1 MVALQILALS
11 VRVRVLL
18 SQQKS
23 ESPSV
28 SLFYL
33 FLHYHIFEI
42 NMKEVLFWI
51 VGILAVICIAIACVW
66 GGEIATVN
74 SISSVEGNK
83 YLYRM
88 EYKASY
94 DLDDLISRDIDENAK
109 LLDYV
114 IGRIGKG
121 LPIKIKSAQ
130 VADENGETKTMN
142 CTSFQAAKASGDGFW
157 YGRNYDF
164 FKNPTMVTVSHPKKG
179 YASIAVSDMSHFGYS
194 LEKLPEGFLASLSCL
209 ASIYAPVDGI
219 NEKGLCT
226 SIMALPKQASQQD
239 TPKHNVG
246 TTIIM
251 RLWLDR
257 CATVEEALALLETV
271 DVRHDAAVGSGYHYM
286 VADASGDCAVVEFD
300 KEDGWKTMIV
310 RKPAGENSM
319 LVTNHLL
326 SEKYYTT
333 VPDEAVGNPHSK
345 SWWRYE
351 TAGAYLREHDGKLS
365 LEEAQECLSLVHWK
379 DLVWDNGLVEDTQYS
394 NVYDQQNITLAL
406 RNWNDY
412 DTTRVFGL

>member
-1 MVALQILALS
+1 MKRALLWILGIIVALAA
-11 VRVRVLL
+11 
-18 SQQKS
+18 
-23 ESPSV
+23 
-28 SLFYL
+28 
-33 FLHYHIFEI
+33 
-42 NMKEVLFWI
+42 
-51 VGILAVICIAIACVW
+51 AVACIW
-66 GGEIATVN
+66 GGEIATLR
-74 SISSVEGNK
+74 SVRSVGGNQ

-94 DLDDLISRDIDENAK
+94 DLDDLVSKDIDENAE

-114 IGRIGKG
+114 IGRVGKG
-121 LPIKIKSAQ
+121 IPIKMKSAQ
-130 VADENGETKTMN
+130 VADENGETATFN
-142 CTSFQAAKASGDGFW
+142 CTSFQAAKAGGEGFW
-157 YGRNYDF
+157 FGRNYDY
-164 FKNPTMVTVSHPKKG
+164 FKNPTMVTVSRPKKG

-194 LEKLPEGFLASLSCL
+194 LEKLPTSLKTKVSCL
-209 ASIYAPVDGI
+209 ASVYAPVDGI

-239 TPKHNVG
+239 TPKHDVG

-257 CATVEEALALLETV
+257 CATVSEALALLETV

-286 VADASGDCAVVEFD
+286 VADAGGDCAVVEFD

-310 RKPAGENSM
+310 RKDPEAKYM

-333 VPDEAVGNPHSK
+333 EPDPAVGNPHSR
-345 SWWRYE
+345 SWWRYA
-351 TAGAYLREHDGKLS
+351 TATDFLAGRDGTLS
-365 LEEAQECLSLVHWK
+365 FDEAQECLALVHWK
-379 DLVWDNGLVEDTQYS
+379 DLVWETGAVEDTQFS
-394 NVYDQQNITLAL
+394 NVYDQKDITLSL

-412 DTTRVFGL
+412 GNTCRFSLDK

>member
-1 MVALQILALS
+1 MKKALL
-11 VRVRVLL
+11 
-18 SQQKS
+18 
-23 ESPSV
+23 
-28 SLFYL
+28 
-33 FLHYHIFEI
+33 
-42 NMKEVLFWI
+42 WI
-51 VGILAVICIAIACVW
+51 VGILAVICIAIACLW
-66 GGEIATVN
+66 GGEIATIN
-74 SISSVEGNK
+74 SIEPVGGNQ

-88 EYKASY
+88 EYKATY
-94 DLDDLISRDIDENAK
+94 DLDDLVAKDIDQNAE

-121 LPIKIKSAQ
+121 LPLKIKSAQ
-130 VADENGETKTMN
+130 VADEDGEMKTMN
-142 CTSFQAAKASGDGFW
+142 CTSFQAAKADGEGFW

-164 FKNPTMVTVSHPKKG
+164 FKNPTMVTISHPKKG
-179 YASIAVSDMSHFGYS
+179 YASIATSDMSHFGYS
-194 LEKLPEGFLASLSCL
+194 LEKLPEGFVASLSCL

-239 TPKHNVG
+239 TEKHDVG

-257 CATVEEALALLETV
+257 CATVKEALDLLETV
-271 DVRHDAAVGSGYHYM
+271 DVRHDATVGSGYHYM

-310 RKPAGENSM
+310 RKDPVANYM

-333 VPDEAVGNPHSK
+333 VPDEAVGNPHSR

-351 TAGAYLREHDGKLS
+351 TAGAYLKEHDGTLT
-365 LEEAQECLSLVHWK
+365 LEQAQECLSLVHWK
-379 DLVWDNGLVEDTQYS
+379 DLVWDNGMIEDTQYS
-394 NVYDQQNITLAL
+394 NVYDQKHITLSL

-412 DTTRVFGL
+412 DTTCTFDL

>member
-1 MVALQILALS
+1 MKK
-11 VRVRVLL
+11 VLL
-18 SQQKS
+18 
-23 ESPSV
+23 
-28 SLFYL
+28 
-33 FLHYHIFEI
+33 
-42 NMKEVLFWI
+42 WI
-51 VGILAVICIAIACVW
+51 LGILAALCIAVACIW
-66 GGEIATVN
+66 GGEIATLR
-74 SISSVEGNK
+74 SVRSVDGNPF
-83 YLYRM
+83 LYTM
-88 EYKASY
+88 EYKAPY
-94 DLDDLISRDIDENAK
+94 DLDDVVINDIDENAE

-114 IGRIGKG
+114 IGRVGKG
-121 LPIKIKSAQ
+121 LPFKMKSAQ
-130 VADENGETKTMN
+130 VADDEGELATIN
-142 CTSFQAAKASGDGFW
+142 CTSFQAAKADGNGFW
-157 YGRNYDF
+157 YGRNYDY
-164 FKNPTMVTVSHPKKG
+164 FKNPTMVTISRPKKG

-194 LEKLPEGFLASLSCL
+194 LEKLPASFMSRVSCL
-209 ASIYAPVDGI
+209 AAIYAPVDGM

-239 TPKHNVG
+239 TDKHDVG

-257 CATVEEALALLETV
+257 CATVQEALDLLETV

-310 RKPAGENSM
+310 RKDPEANHM

-333 VPDEAVGNPHSK
+333 EPDPAVGNPHSK

-351 TAGAYLREHDGKLS
+351 TAGAYLDAHDGILTFD
-365 LEEAQECLSLVHWK
+365 EAQECLALVHWK
-379 DLVWDNGLVEDTQYS
+379 DLVWDNGTVEDTQYS
-394 NVYDQQNITLAL
+394 NVYDQSGLTLRL

-412 DTTRVFGL
+412 DTTHQFAL

>member
-1 MVALQILALS
+1 MKKAIL
-11 VRVRVLL
+11 
-18 SQQKS
+18 
-23 ESPSV
+23 
-28 SLFYL
+28 
-33 FLHYHIFEI
+33 
-42 NMKEVLFWI
+42 WI
-51 VGILAVICIAIACVW
+51 AGILAAICIAIACIW
-66 GGEIATVN
+66 GGEIATVK
-74 SISSVEGNK
+74 SVKSVEGNE

-88 EYKASY
+88 EYKAPY
-94 DLDDLISRDIDENAK
+94 DLDDLVAKDIESNAK

-114 IGRIGKG
+114 VGRIGKG
-121 LPIKIKSAQ
+121 LPIKMKSAQ
-130 VADENGETKTMN
+130 VADEDGEMATMN
-142 CTSFQAAKASGDGFW
+142 CTSFQAAKAEGEGFW

-164 FKNPTMVTVSHPKKG
+164 FKNPTMVTISRPKKG

-194 LEKLPEGFLASLSCL
+194 LTKLPEGFAASLSCL

-226 SIMALPKQASQQD
+226 SIMALPKQAACQESG
-239 TPKHNVG
+239 KHKVG

-257 CATVEEALALLETV
+257 CATVSEALELLETV

-310 RKPAGENSM
+310 RKDPAENSM

-333 VPDEAVGNPHSK
+333 EPDEAVGNPHSK

-351 TAGAYLREHDGKLS
+351 TAGAYLAERGGTLTHD
-365 LEEAQECLSLVHWK
+365 EAQECLALVHWK
-379 DLVWDNGLVEDTQYS
+379 DLVWDNGMVEDTQYS
-394 NVYDQQNITLAL
+394 NVYDQSAITLSL
-406 RNWNDY
+406 RPWNNY
-412 DTTRVFGL
+412 DTTYSFSLE